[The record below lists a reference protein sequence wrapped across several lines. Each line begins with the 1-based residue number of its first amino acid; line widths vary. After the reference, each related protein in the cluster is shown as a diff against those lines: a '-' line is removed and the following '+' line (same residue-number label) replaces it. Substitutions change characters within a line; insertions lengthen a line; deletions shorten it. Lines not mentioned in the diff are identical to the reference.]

1 MFLSLDRIQLLRN
14 VGQFDTVNE
23 GAQLPLTRLALIYA
37 ENGRGKTTL
46 ASILRSAGTGNAQLV
61 NERHRL
67 GAQHPPH
74 LVLSLRAGPP
84 VVFQNGAW
92 SSTLPGIAVFDDHFV
107 AQNVCAGVE
116 IGPSHRQ
123 NLHELILGAKG
134 VALNATLQAHVARIE
149 EHNRTLRAL
158 GEAIPAEARGAM
170 AVDAF
175 CALPARADID
185 GAIQESERNLAAAQ
199 SADAVQQATT
209 FVAFSLPAFDTPAI
223 NSLLARTLPDLAA
236 VAAAGVQAHLAK
248 LGREGATWVGDG
260 MQSVARASVG
270 LDQEICPF
278 CAQDL
283 VGSPLFTHYQ
293 AYFSVAY
300 DGLKLE
306 VVQQIQALNNTHG
319 ELAVLTFERSVREA
333 EQRRTFWSAFLQVPE
348 ISVDTAALTH
358 AWAQARDAIA
368 GALAAKQ
375 ASPLE
380 GSMLSEAALAAIA
393 TYEAAKLNI
402 MACSDS
408 LLACN
413 AQIALVKERAATA
426 NMAALTSDL
435 TRLRS
440 FRARHSAEVAPHCV
454 AYLAEKD
461 AKTQTEDLREQAREA
476 LNNYR
481 QNIFPAY
488 QGVINDYLGRFN
500 AGFRLDQVDSVN
512 TRGGSACSYSVLIN
526 NAAVPQTAD
535 VGPSFRNTLSSGD
548 RNALALAFFF
558 ASLEQ
563 DQQLAQKIVVID
575 DPMTSLDEHRSLT
588 TVQEIR
594 RLLPRV
600 DQVIVLSH
608 SKPFLCN
615 LWEGASISDRSAIRI
630 VRAAAGSTIAPWDVR
645 QDCITEHDRRHEL
658 VTKYLQAADP
668 AVERHVAA
676 ALRPILEAFARVA
689 YPTTFQPG
697 ALLGPF
703 IGICEQRV
711 NTPAQVLGQSDIAE
725 LRALLDYANLFHHD
739 SNLAWA
745 TQVINDHAL
754 FNFAQRTLAFAR
766 R

>member
-1 MFLSLDRIQLLRN
+1 MSLDRIQLLRN
-14 VGQFDTVNE
+14 VGQFDSVNE
-23 GAQLPLTRLALIYA
+23 GAQLALTRLTLIYA

-46 ASILRSAGTGNAQLV
+46 SSILRSVGTGNAQLV
-61 NERHRL
+61 NERQRL

-74 LVLSLRAGPP
+74 LVLAPRAGAPL
-84 VVFQNGAW
+84 VFQNGAW
-92 SSTLPGIAVFDDHFV
+92 SNTLPGIAVFDDYFV

-116 IGPSHRQ
+116 IGTSHRQ
-123 NLHELILGAKG
+123 NLHELILGAQG
-134 VALNATLQAHVARIE
+134 VALNAALQAHVTRIE

-158 GEAIPAEARGAM
+158 SDAIPAEARGAM

-175 CALPARADID
+175 CALPALADID
-185 GAIQESERNLAAAQ
+185 GAIQEAERNLAAAQ
-199 SADAVQQATT
+199 SADAVRQAAT
-209 FVAFSLPAFDTPAI
+209 FVPLSLPTFDIQAV
-223 NSLLARTLPDLAA
+223 NELLARTLPDLE
-236 VAAAGVQAHLAK
+236 AAAADGVQAHLAK

-260 MQSVARASVG
+260 MRSVAGASAG
-270 LDQEICPF
+270 LDHEICPF

-283 VGSPLFTHYQ
+283 AGSPLLRHYQ
-293 AYFSVAY
+293 AYFSAAY
-300 DGLKLE
+300 DSLKRE
-306 VVQQIQALNNTHG
+306 VAQQLQALDDTHG
-319 ELAVLTFERSVREA
+319 GLAALTFERSVREA
-333 EQRRTFWSAFLQVPE
+333 EQRRTFWVAFLQAPE
-348 ISVDTAALTH
+348 ITVDTAALTR
-358 AWAQARDAIA
+358 AWSQARDAVA
-368 GALAAKQ
+368 EALAAKQ
-375 ASPLE
+375 AAPLE
-380 GSMLSEAALAAIA
+380 GSVLSEVALAAIA
-393 TYEAAKLNI
+393 AYEAAKVDI
-402 MACSDS
+402 TACSDS

-413 AQIALVKERAATA
+413 AQIALVKERAAAA
-426 NMAALTSDL
+426 NVAALASDL
-435 TRLRS
+435 SRLR
-440 FRARHSAEVAPHCV
+440 RTQARHSATVAPHCA

-461 AKTQTEDLREQAREA
+461 AKTQTEGLRDLARVA

-535 VGPSFRNTLSSGD
+535 SGPSFRNTLSAGD

-563 DQQLAQKIVVID
+563 DQQLVQKIVVID

-588 TVQEIR
+588 TVQEMR

-600 DQVIVLSH
+600 AQVIVLSH

-615 LWEGASISDRSAIRI
+615 LWEGASVADRSAIRL
-630 VRAAAGSTIAPWDVR
+630 VRAAAGSTFAPWDVR

-658 VTKYLQAADP
+658 VTGYLQAADP
-668 AVERHVAA
+668 AVERQVAA

-689 YPTTFQPG
+689 YPTAFQPG
-697 ALLGPF
+697 GLLGPF

-711 NTPAQVLGQSDIAE
+711 NTPAQILAQADIAE

-739 SNLAWA
+739 SNPAWA
-745 TQVINDHAL
+745 TQVINDQAL
-754 FNFAQRTLAFAR
+754 VNFARRTLAFAR